1 MKPLSQ
7 RAAFTGLMTVFATTF
22 CIAIT
27 GQVLGGQTDLLADIL
42 KIAVLIAL
50 STAIISFTTWTL
62 THLKKDSVK
71 RGAAAGFLSAVAIIP
86 LPSFVANLKTLTLS
100 AYESSGENLIAAFF
114 SALPPSI
121 NAGLYTF
128 VDITKASIIAVTAS
142 MIVGAVIAYFLA
154 PRPAKVLNSSQPD
167 ENLQNPQ

>member
-7 RAAFTGLMTVFATTF
+7 RGAFTLLMTVFATTF

-27 GQVLGGQTDLLADIL
+27 SQVLGGQTDLLADIL

-50 STAIISFTTWTL
+50 STAVISFTAWTL

-71 RGAAAGFLSAVAIIP
+71 RGAAAGVFSAAAIIP
-86 LPSFVANLKTLTLS
+86 LPAFVANLKSLTLS
-100 AYESSGENLIAAFF
+100 AYESAGDSLIAAFF
-114 SALPPSI
+114 SAIPPSI

-128 VDITKASIIAVTAS
+128 VGITKASLIAVIAS
-142 MIVGAVIAYFLA
+142 MIVGTVIAYFIA
-154 PRPAKVLNSSQPD
+154 PRPAKVLTWSLPDGNSR
-167 ENLQNPQ
+167 NPQ